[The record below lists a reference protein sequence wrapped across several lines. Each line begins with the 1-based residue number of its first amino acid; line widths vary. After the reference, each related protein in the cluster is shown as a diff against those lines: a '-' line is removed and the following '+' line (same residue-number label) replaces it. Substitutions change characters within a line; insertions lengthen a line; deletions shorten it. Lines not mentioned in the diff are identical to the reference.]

1 MTLFAGNAVEALP
14 PARMPSAE
22 MIADALANEIALIEE
37 LISIMT
43 KQRAAVSVNDLQA
56 VDDSV
61 FATHRVLGT
70 LAESRKRRRA
80 LSAML
85 GEREELPL
93 ESLDEVLGDRMT
105 DSLRAVRS
113 ALHETARTLS
123 REVAINRHV
132 LRHALASGDS
142 YLRTLAGAPATA
154 TYSPRLDA
162 GSNARGS
169 AALNRR
175 A

>member
-1 MTLFAGNAVEALP
+1 MTLFAGHAVEALP
-14 PARMPSAE
+14 PARMPTAE
-22 MIADALANEIALIEE
+22 MIADALANEISLIEE
-37 LISIMT
+37 LVAIMT
-43 KQRAAVSVNDLQA
+43 RQRAAVSMNDLQS

-61 FATHRVLGT
+61 YATHRVLGT

-80 LSAML
+80 LSTML
-85 GEREELPL
+85 GEREDLPL
-93 ESLDEVLGDRMT
+93 ESLDEVLGERMT

-113 ALHETARTLS
+113 ALHDAARTLS

-132 LRHALASGDS
+132 LRHALATGDS

-154 TYSPRLDA
+154 TYAPNLETNGLS
-162 GSNARGS
+162 RGS
-169 AALNRR
+169 AVLNRR